1 MREDRAYFHSPLSF
15 LKEYQKQLSED
26 FLSKLSKDEKR
37 FRSKIS
43 LFIRRL
49 EWDSHYFNVPVY
61 KLEFADW
68 DESVVDP
75 TDTLA
80 QELKSL
86 KLELSY
92 LHNKYYLFS
101 EIPSEDL
108 TMLQAA
114 SLAGYRLVETRITYF
129 CDDLQQ
135 FNRSDRFNVR
145 LASKDDIPSLRRV
158 AMEARNSFDKYHAD
172 PFFTESVA
180 DEYLAVFIE
189 NSVNGFADIVIVPT
203 ENAGAF
209 FTANIESPIGIKLGK
224 IILVAVGKECKG
236 WHFKLLT
243 EMSYLF
249 KERGIQ
255 VAYMVTQSTNRAVIR
270 NCEKLGYRYGRC
282 THVFSTQA

>member
-1 MREDRAYFHSPLSF
+1 MHKDRAYFHSPLSF
-15 LKEYQKQLSED
+15 LKENQKQLSED
-26 FLSKLSKDEKR
+26 FLSKLSEYEKR

-68 DESVVDP
+68 DESVVNP

-92 LHNKYYLFS
+92 LHDKYYLFS

-135 FNRSDRFNVR
+135 FNRSDRFNIR
-145 LASKDDIPSLRRV
+145 LATQTDIPSLRKV

-180 DEYLAVFIE
+180 NEYLAVFIE
-189 NSVNGFADIVIVPT
+189 NSVNGFADIVIVPA

-209 FTANIESPIGIKLGK
+209 FTANIELSIGK
-224 IILVAVGKECKG
+224 IVLTAVSKECKG
-236 WHFKLLT
+236 WHFKLLA

-255 VAYMVTQSTNRAVIR
+255 IAYMITQSTNRSVIR

>member
-1 MREDRAYFHSPLSF
+1 MHKDRAYFHSPLSF
-15 LKEYQKQLSED
+15 LKEYQKQLSD
-26 FLSKLSKDEKR
+26 GFLSKLSEDEKR

-49 EWDSHYFNVPVY
+49 EWDSNYFNVPVY

-92 LHNKYYLFS
+92 LHDEYYLFS

-135 FNRSDRFNVR
+135 FNRSDRFNIR
-145 LASKDDIPSLRRV
+145 LATQADIPSLRKV

-189 NSVNGFADIVIVPT
+189 NSVNGFADIVIVPA

-209 FTANIESPIGIKLGK
+209 FTANIELSIGK
-224 IILVAVGKECKG
+224 IVLTAVSKECKG
-236 WHFKLLT
+236 WHFKLLA

-255 VAYMVTQSTNRAVIR
+255 IAYMITQSTNRSVIR